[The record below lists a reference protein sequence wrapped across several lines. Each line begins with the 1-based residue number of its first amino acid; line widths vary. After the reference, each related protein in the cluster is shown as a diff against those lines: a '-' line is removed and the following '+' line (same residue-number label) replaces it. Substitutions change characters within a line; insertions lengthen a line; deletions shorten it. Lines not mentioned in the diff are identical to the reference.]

1 MQDRREFLFQS
12 SLAVGALPL
21 PLRGPSLLRFSE
33 PSAYGDAAAV
43 TPPGEDDP
51 GSRCLNGYRY
61 DELRPRSAVEATI
74 GKTRFRTPVRF
85 AVTTV
90 SPESQETQGQ

>member
-1 MQDRREFLFQS
+1 MVAS
-12 SLAVGALPL
+12 TGALPL

-61 DELRPRSAVEATI
+61 DELRPRSARPAKEFRCYFEYREGIAYGHSKV
-74 GKTRFRTPVRF
+74 TRY
-85 AVTTV
+85 
-90 SPESQETQGQ
+90 G